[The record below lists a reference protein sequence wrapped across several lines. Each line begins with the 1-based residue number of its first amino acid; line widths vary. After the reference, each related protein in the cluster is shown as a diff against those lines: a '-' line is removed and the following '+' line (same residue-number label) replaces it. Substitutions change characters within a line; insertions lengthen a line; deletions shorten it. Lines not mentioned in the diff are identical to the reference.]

1 MLITDL
7 YFLKYTLGAALICGL
22 TAIVGVFAYLKK
34 QSLVGDALSHAIL
47 PGVCVG
53 FMVSGTKSPV
63 VLLIGALVAG
73 AIALWCIGAI
83 ERFTKIKMDA
93 SIAIVMVVFF
103 AFGAVLLSYIQQNG
117 NGQQTGLEHFLFG
130 QIASITM
137 VDLKIY
143 GCFGSV
149 LFLFLI
155 LFYRANKWVLFD
167 RNHAAVLGLKI
178 GFMDALL
185 AMITVVGVAIGVQ
198 SVGIVLISALLLT
211 PAAAARFWTH
221 KLNKIFMFSLLFGIL
236 AGVFGV
242 TISFAAP
249 SMPTGPWI
257 VIFLF
262 VVMLGALIFAPNGLL
277 KRYLKSKKFD
287 KKIRNEN
294 ILKLLFQAKEREVE
308 SLSVLDILNLR
319 HFDTIPLSN
328 GLLDLVQQSYLL
340 KTNDSYKLSLSG
352 EVEAARIVRLHRLWE
367 IYLQEKL
374 NIKTDHLHPSAES
387 MEHII
392 TPELEIELLKEL
404 NFPTEDPHNK
414 QIPY

>member
-63 VLLIGALVAG
+63 VLLMGALIAG

-93 SIAIVMVVFF
+93 GIAIVMVVFF

-130 QIASITM
+130 QIASITLS
-137 VDLKIY
+137 DLKIY
-143 GCFGSV
+143 ASFGAV
-149 LFLFLI
+149 LLLFLV

-167 RNHAAVLGLKI
+167 RNHASTLGLKI
-178 GFMDALL
+178 GFIDALL

-221 KLNKIFMFSLLFGIL
+221 KLNKIFLFSLIFGIC
-236 AGVFGV
+236 AGIFGV
-242 TISFAAP
+242 AISFAAP

-262 VVMLGALIFAPNGLL
+262 VVMLITLIFAPSGLL
-277 KRYLKSKKFD
+277 KRYLKNKKFS

-294 ILKLLFQAKEREVE
+294 ILKLLFQANERGVQ
-308 SLSVLDILNLR
+308 SLRVLDILNLR
-319 HFDTIPLSN
+319 HFDTNQLGLGLADLYRKNHLELVNESYRLSP
-328 GLLDLVQQSYLL
+328 
-340 KTNDSYKLSLSG
+340 SG
-352 EVEAARIVRLHRLWE
+352 EIEAARIVRLHRLWE

-374 NIKTDHLHPSAES
+374 NIKVDHLHPSAES

-404 NFPTEDPHNK
+404 NFPKEDPHNK